1 MTFVEKEEKIDVN
14 STKYGLT
21 ALSVCA
27 ANSDS
32 IEVIKYLL
40 SKGSQI
46 RDSHFHAIK
55 AGNAQIAEELVS
67 HLSQMS
73 RSLEMSPSK
82 DARIRAIYDTIN
94 VGSNLW
100 SQKSY

>member
-1 MTFVEKEEKIDVN
+1 MTFVKKEEKIDVN
-14 STKYGLT
+14 STKFGLT

-32 IEVIKYLL
+32 IQVIKYLL

-46 RDSHFHAIK
+46 REIHSHFHAIK

-67 HLSQMS
+67 FLSQMS

-82 DARIRAIYDTIN
+82 DSTVIDAIYDTIN
-94 VGSNLW
+94 VSRD
-100 SQKSY
+100 